1 MNNNKTTIS
10 GELLES
16 AQADIAAVLQK
27 LHTEMNGLTVKEAR
41 LRFKQYGSNEIAQEK
56 STSAFMRLIA
66 NVRNPLVI
74 LQMFLGVVS
83 YLPGDMRATIMIFAM
98 VPGVKREKGRSR

>member
-1 MNNNKTTIS
+1 MNNNKATIS

-27 LHTEMNGLTVKEAR
+27 LHTEMKGLTVKEAR
-41 LRFKQYGSNEIAQEK
+41 IRFKQYGPNEIAQEK

-66 NVRNPLVI
+66 NVKNTLVI
-74 LQMFLGVVS
+74 LLMVLGGWS
-83 YLPGDMRATIMIFAM
+83 LT
-98 VPGVKREKGRSR
+98 